1 MQGIKQSI
9 QDDSLYAPTLC
20 YLFRCDYGIR
30 SPDKQELYICS
41 ANRKLLISY
50 VSFGRRI
57 NHVFYPKMD
66 YFILI

>member
-30 SPDKQELYICS
+30 SPNKQELYICF
-41 ANRKLLISY
+41 NEMLL
-50 VSFGRRI
+50 VQVP
-57 NHVFYPKMD
+57 VFWIYPVFLSVKV
-66 YFILI
+66 